1 MKLESGGTKIMA
13 DTKKITPDMSIDEV
27 LKLYP
32 ETADV
37 FRKYFHGGCFS
48 CPASRMETLG
58 DGAMVHGLDVDFI
71 VDELNKSAGDPK
83 ATTAAH

>member
-1 MKLESGGTKIMA
+1 MA
-13 DTKKITPDMSIDEV
+13 DTKKITADMSIDEV

-37 FRKYFHGGCFS
+37 FRKYFHGGCFA
-48 CPASRMETLG
+48 CPAARMETLG

-71 VDELNKSAGDPK
+71 VGELNRSTEDTKEK
-83 ATTAAH
+83 AAAN

>member
-1 MKLESGGTKIMA
+1 MA
-13 DTKKITPDMSIDEV
+13 DTKKITADMSIDEV

-37 FRKYFHGGCFS
+37 FRKYSHGGCFA
-48 CPASRMETLG
+48 CPAARMETLG

-71 VDELNKSAGDPK
+71 VGELNKSTEDTKTK
-83 ATTAAH
+83 AAAN

>member
-1 MKLESGGTKIMA
+1 MSE
-13 DTKKITPDMSIDEV
+13 TKKITADMSIDEV

-37 FRKYFHGGCFS
+37 FKKYFHGGCFA

-58 DGAMVHGLDVDFI
+58 DGASVHGLDIDFI
-71 VDELNKSAGDPK
+71 VGELNKKADGAKVKAAG
-83 ATTAAH
+83 H

>member
-1 MKLESGGTKIMA
+1 MA
-13 DTKKITPDMSIDEV
+13 DTKKITADMSIDEV

-37 FRKYFHGGCFS
+37 FRKYFHGGCFA
-48 CPASRMETLG
+48 CPAARMETLG

-71 VDELNKSAGDPK
+71 LGELNKSAGSDKTK
-83 ATTAAH
+83 AAAS

>member
-1 MKLESGGTKIMA
+1 MA
-13 DTKKITPDMSIDEV
+13 DTKKITADMSIDEV

-37 FRKYFHGGCFS
+37 FRKYFHGGCFA
-48 CPASRMETLG
+48 CPAARMETLG

-71 VDELNKSAGDPK
+71 VGELNRSAEDTKEK
-83 ATTAAH
+83 AAAN

>member
-1 MKLESGGTKIMA
+1 MA
-13 DTKKITPDMSIDEV
+13 VSKKITADMSIDEV

-32 ETADV
+32 QTAEV
-37 FRKYFHGGCFS
+37 FRKYFHGGCFA

-71 VDELNKSAGDPK
+71 VGELNKSAQETKDK
-83 ATTAAH
+83 VAAG

>member
-1 MKLESGGTKIMA
+1 MA
-13 DTKKITPDMSIDEV
+13 ETKKITADMSIDQV

-37 FRKYFHGGCFS
+37 FREYFHGGCFA

-71 VDELNKSAGDPK
+71 VGELNKKANGSKPK
-83 ATTAAH
+83 AAAN

>member
-1 MKLESGGTKIMA
+1 MKLESGGTIIMA
-13 DTKKITPDMSIDEV
+13 DTKKITADMSIDEV

-37 FRKYFHGGCFS
+37 FRKYFHGGCFA
-48 CPASRMETLG
+48 CPAARMETLG

-71 VDELNKSAGDPK
+71 IGELNKSAEEPK
-83 ATTAAH
+83 AKAAAH

>member
-1 MKLESGGTKIMA
+1 MA
-13 DTKKITPDMSIDEV
+13 DMKKITADMSIDEV

-37 FRKYFHGGCFS
+37 FRKYFHGGCFA
-48 CPASRMETLG
+48 CPAARMETLG

-71 VDELNKSAGDPK
+71 VGELNKSTEDTKTK
-83 ATTAAH
+83 AAAN

>member
-1 MKLESGGTKIMA
+1 MA
-13 DTKKITPDMSIDEV
+13 DTKKITADMSIDEV

-37 FRKYFHGGCFS
+37 FRKYFHGGCFA
-48 CPASRMETLG
+48 CPAARMETLG

-71 VDELNKSAGDPK
+71 VGELNKSTEGAK
-83 ATTAAH
+83 AKAVAN

>member
-1 MKLESGGTKIMA
+1 MA
-13 DTKKITPDMSIDEV
+13 DTKKITADMSIDEV

-37 FRKYFHGGCFS
+37 FRKYFHGGCFA
-48 CPASRMETLG
+48 CPAARMETLG

-71 VDELNKSAGDPK
+71 VGELNKSTEDTKTK
-83 ATTAAH
+83 AAAN